1 MTFNGSSCPEEL
13 SSDVY
18 SGLDEPSQL
27 SGVHA
32 AGESRESSQKRSD
45 MWDHFKKAADYET
58 SKKASCIHCKARLTT
73 YAVVGGWVHQE
84 PVEACQECAPQSTRH
99 PGRCWTRALDKFF
112 GGALPRRI
120 SRIAMKTSRRP
131 WSVWLPG
138 SACRLFWLRIVTS
151 CGRIV
156 RMLRLGVVEGELSRV
171 PSSCRGGQRLP
182 GHSSHGSAS

>member
-18 SGLDEPSQL
+18 SGLDGPSQL

-73 YAVVGGWVHQE
+73 YAVVGPPG
-84 PVEACQECAPQSTRH
+84 AC
-99 PGRCWTRALDKFF
+99 
-112 GGALPRRI
+112 GGM
-120 SRIAMKTSRRP
+120 SRMRTPK
-131 WSVWLPG
+131 
-138 SACRLFWLRIVTS
+138 
-151 CGRIV
+151 
-156 RMLRLGVVEGELSRV
+156 
-171 PSSCRGGQRLP
+171 
-182 GHSSHGSAS
+182 HSASRSLLD